1 MDIEVE
7 IPYWGPQ
14 VGTFDP
20 EKVLWRLKEQFPTAE
35 IDRTD
40 WAEREVASLDT
51 YLEERAVPPEQKDTM
66 RRQIR
71 GKAQRN
77 GPVYRFKLSDGFGAE
92 IEGYSSRYRV
102 VFRSSHDIDEC
113 FRSRITD
120 FLRSLGLGNLIVR

>member
-14 VGTFDP
+14 VATFDP
-20 EKVLWRLKEQFPTAE
+20 EKVLWRLREQFPEAE
-35 IDRTD
+35 IDPTD
-40 WAEREVASLDT
+40 WAEREVASLDA
-51 YLEERAVPPEQKDTM
+51 YLEERAVRLDQKDTM
-66 RRQIR
+66 KSQIR
-71 GKAQRN
+71 GKARRN
-77 GPVYRFKLSDGFGAE
+77 GPVYRFKLTDKLGAV

-102 VFRSSHDIDEC
+102 VFRSAHDIDEG